1 MNDTGFVT
9 NLSRGTTA
17 CMIGIGIGLGMPWA
31 IPGVVLMC
39 VILAVM
45 DA

>member
-1 MNDTGFVT
+1 MNETGFVT
-9 NLSRGTTA
+9 NVSRGTTA
-17 CMIGIGIGLGMPWA
+17 CMIGIALGFGIPWA

-39 VILAVM
+39 VILAAM